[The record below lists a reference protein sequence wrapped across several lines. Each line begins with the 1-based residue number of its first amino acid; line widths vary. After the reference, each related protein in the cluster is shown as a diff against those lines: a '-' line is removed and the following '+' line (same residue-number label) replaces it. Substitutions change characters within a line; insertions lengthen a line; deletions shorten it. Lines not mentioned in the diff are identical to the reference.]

1 MLVATSYS
9 KAVLR
14 GGLRDRQQRTG
25 QCDNVAYFPSYEI
38 VTGPFARGSYFAE
51 DLRSVTEE
59 GVSHV
64 MRMFFKYLADQ
75 PHVELAQSTVDG
87 QPARIPKR

>member
-14 GGLRDRQQRTG
+14 VACEIVSSAR
-25 QCDNVAYFPSYEI
+25 DNVAYFPSYEI